1 MSKRVR
7 IRVPADAHAAA
18 GTDKSK
24 EFAVSKVRLLGR
36 LLDGG
41 RAVMVEVSRSEV
53 TPSLQQGAALAVVGR
68 RAADAE
74 ARVVLAAPGLDL
86 AGCGRSANGGPGAAE
101 KPAGH
106 FSRGRGPR
114 GCARWP
120 LRCCSCSRWRVAAN
134 GQ

>member
-18 GTDKSK
+18 GTGKSK
-24 EFAVSKVRLLGR
+24 EFAVSTVSLLGR

-41 RAVMVEVSRSEV
+41 RAVLVEVSRSEV

-74 ARVVLAAPGLDL
+74 ARVVLVAPGLDL

-101 KPAGH
+101 MPAGH
-106 FSRGRGPR
+106 FSREEGHEVVHAGR
-114 GCARWP
+114 
-120 LRCCSCSRWRVAAN
+120 
-134 GQ
+134 